1 MQWRSVK
8 QFSPLV
14 WIVIGGT
21 FMVRTSYYM
30 VWPFLSILLYQQYGL
45 SASMI
50 GSLLGGSMALSTLV
64 SFYGGWLSDRCGRRS
79 ILLCGCLV
87 AMGSFG
93 LLGGAHSIYWLGVGV
108 MGSGLSSGLID
119 APGKALMA
127 DSLAEP
133 KARELALHL
142 RYFLL
147 NVGAALG
154 PLLGVTLGINAQ
166 QETFLC
172 LVASYLLLA
181 LGFCWGFWRAGHLT
195 CHLADHQARAGATP
209 CGLRGAMKV
218 LLADRAFL
226 LLVMANVLM
235 VLVYS
240 QFQSP
245 LVQYLTRA
253 GAPQVTELIGW
264 LVATNALTVVV
275 LQFPLLRLL
284 SRWPVRVRLHIGMA
298 LFLAAQLLF
307 AWANPMVRSHWFAAV
322 LLLSLGEAILFPL
335 LNVLIDK
342 LAPAHLK
349 GSYFGA
355 SALAGLGGA
364 AGALLGGWIIEQW
377 SGPLLFVLM
386 ALLCV
391 LTFGFYEA
399 GVRQSEQRR
408 DRQQAH

>member
-1 MQWRSVK
+1 MLWSTFRH
-8 QFSPLV
+8 FTPLV
-14 WIVIGGT
+14 WIVILGT

-30 VWPFLSILLYQQYGL
+30 VWPFLSILLYREYDL
-45 SASMI
+45 SATFI
-50 GSLLGGSMALSTLV
+50 GLLLGGSMALSTLV
-64 SFYGGWLSDRCGRRS
+64 SFYGGWLSDRFGRRS
-79 ILLCGCLV
+79 ILLAGCLV
-87 AMGSFG
+87 AMLCFG
-93 LLGGAHSIYWLGVGV
+93 LLGFSHTVFWLGIGV

-127 DSLAEP
+127 DSLASA

-147 NVGAALG
+147 NLGAALG

-166 QETFLC
+166 QETFLF
-172 LVASYLLLA
+172 LVVSYLLLA
-181 LGFCWGFWRAGHLT
+181 LAFGWGFRKAGS
-195 CHLADHQARAGATP
+195 AGKPGAAGP
-209 CGLRGAMKV
+209 GLRDAIKV

-226 LLVMANVLM
+226 LLVMANLLM

-240 QFQSP
+240 QFHSP

-253 GAPQVTELIGW
+253 GMPQVAELVAL
-264 LVATNALTVVV
+264 LVATNALTVVL

-307 AWANPMVRSHWFAAV
+307 ALGDPTVRSHWFGAV
-322 LLLSLGEAILFPL
+322 LLLSIGETILFPL
-335 LNVLIDK
+335 LNVLIDQM
-342 LAPAHLK
+342 APPHLK

-364 AGALLGGWIIEQW
+364 AGALLGGWILEQW
-377 SGPLLFVLM
+377 SGQLLYVLM

-391 LTFGFYEA
+391 AIFALYEWGA
-399 GVRQSEQRR
+399 RVSRPASLPAATKRG
-408 DRQQAH
+408 

>member
-1 MQWRSVK
+1 MSWSTFR
-8 QFSPLV
+8 QFTPLV
-14 WIVIGGT
+14 WIVILGT

-30 VWPFLSILLYQQYGL
+30 VWPFLSILLYREYDL
-45 SASMI
+45 SATLI
-50 GSLLGGSMALSTLV
+50 GLLLGGSMALSTLV
-64 SFYGGWLSDRCGRRS
+64 SFYGGWLSDRFGRRS
-79 ILLCGCLV
+79 ILLAGCLV
-87 AMGSFG
+87 AMLCFG
-93 LLGGAHSIYWLGVGV
+93 LLGFSHTVFWLGVGV

-127 DSLAEP
+127 DSLASA

-147 NVGAALG
+147 NLGAALG

-166 QETFLC
+166 QETFLF
-172 LVASYLLLA
+172 LVVSYLLLA
-181 LGFCWGFWRAGHLT
+181 LAFGWGFRQAGST
-195 CHLADHQARAGATP
+195 GKSGAAGP
-209 CGLRGAMKV
+209 GLRDALKV

-226 LLVMANVLM
+226 LLVMANLLM

-240 QFQSP
+240 QFHSP

-253 GAPQVTELIGW
+253 GMPQVAELIAL
-264 LVATNALTVVV
+264 LVATNALTVVL

-307 AWANPMVRSHWFAAV
+307 ALGDPTVRSHWFGAV
-322 LLLSLGEAILFPL
+322 LLLSIGESILFPL
-335 LNVLIDK
+335 LNVLIDQM
-342 LAPAHLK
+342 APAHLK

-364 AGALLGGWIIEQW
+364 AGALLGGWILEQW
-377 SGPLLFVLM
+377 SGQLLYVLM

-391 LTFGFYEA
+391 VTLALYESGA
-399 GVRQSEQRR
+399 RYSARHKEGVGK
-408 DRQQAH
+408 AV

>member
-1 MQWRSVK
+1 MLWSTFRH
-8 QFSPLV
+8 FTPLV
-14 WIVIGGT
+14 WIVILGT

-30 VWPFLSILLYQQYGL
+30 VWPFLSILLYREYDL
-45 SASMI
+45 SATFI
-50 GSLLGGSMALSTLV
+50 GLLLGGSMALSTLV
-64 SFYGGWLSDRCGRRS
+64 SFYGGWLSDRFGRRS
-79 ILLCGCLV
+79 ILLAGCLV
-87 AMGSFG
+87 AMLCFG
-93 LLGGAHSIYWLGVGV
+93 LLGFSHTVFWLGVGV
-108 MGSGLSSGLID
+108 MGSGFSSGLID

-127 DSLAEP
+127 DSLASA

-147 NVGAALG
+147 NLGAALG

-166 QETFLC
+166 QETFLF
-172 LVASYLLLA
+172 LVVSYLLLA
-181 LGFCWGFWRAGHLT
+181 LAFGWGFRKAGREGKPGT
-195 CHLADHQARAGATP
+195 AGP
-209 CGLRGAMKV
+209 GLRDAIKV

-226 LLVMANVLM
+226 LLVMANLLM

-240 QFQSP
+240 QFHSP

-253 GAPQVTELIGW
+253 GMPQVAELIAL
-264 LVATNALTVVV
+264 LVATNALTVVL

-307 AWANPMVRSHWFAAV
+307 ALGDPTVRSHWFGAV
-322 LLLSLGEAILFPL
+322 LLLSIGETILFPL
-335 LNVLIDK
+335 LNVLIDQM
-342 LAPAHLK
+342 APAHLK

-364 AGALLGGWIIEQW
+364 AGALLGGWILEQW
-377 SGPLLFVLM
+377 SGQLLYVLM

-391 LTFGFYEA
+391 AIFALYEWGA
-399 GVRQSEQRR
+399 RVSRPASLPAATKRG
-408 DRQQAH
+408 

>member
-1 MQWRSVK
+1 MPWRTLR
-8 QFSPLV
+8 QFTPLV
-14 WIVIGGT
+14 WIVILGT

-30 VWPFLSILLYQQYGL
+30 VWPFLSILLYREYDL
-45 SASMI
+45 SATLI
-50 GSLLGGSMALSTLV
+50 GLLLGGSMALSTLV
-64 SFYGGWLSDRCGRRS
+64 SFYGGWLSDRFGRRS
-79 ILLCGCLV
+79 ILLAGCLV
-87 AMGSFG
+87 AMLCFG
-93 LLGGAHSIYWLGVGV
+93 LLGFSHAVFWLGIGV

-127 DSLAEP
+127 DSLASA

-147 NVGAALG
+147 NLGAALG

-166 QETFLC
+166 QETFLF
-172 LVASYLLLA
+172 LVVSYLLLA
-181 LGFCWGFWRAGHLT
+181 LAFGWGFRRAGS
-195 CHLADHQARAGATP
+195 AGKPGAAGP
-209 CGLRGAMKV
+209 GLRDAIKV

-226 LLVMANVLM
+226 LLVMANLLM

-240 QFQSP
+240 QFHSP

-253 GAPQVTELIGW
+253 GMPQVAELVAL
-264 LVATNALTVVV
+264 LVATNALTVVL

-307 AWANPMVRSHWFAAV
+307 ALGDPTVRSHWFGAV
-322 LLLSLGEAILFPL
+322 LLLSIGETILFPL
-335 LNVLIDK
+335 LNVLIDQM
-342 LAPAHLK
+342 APAHLK

-364 AGALLGGWIIEQW
+364 AGALLGGWILEQW
-377 SGPLLFVLM
+377 SGQLLYVLM

-391 LTFGFYEA
+391 AIFALYEWGA
-399 GVRQSEQRR
+399 RVSRPASLPAATKRG
-408 DRQQAH
+408 

>member
-1 MQWRSVK
+1 MSWSTFR
-8 QFSPLV
+8 QFTPLV
-14 WIVIGGT
+14 WIVILGT

-30 VWPFLSILLYQQYGL
+30 VWPFLSILLYREYDL
-45 SASMI
+45 SATFI
-50 GSLLGGSMALSTLV
+50 GLLLGGSMALSTLV
-64 SFYGGWLSDRCGRRS
+64 SFYGGWLSDRFGRRS
-79 ILLCGCLV
+79 ILLAGCLV
-87 AMGSFG
+87 AMICFG
-93 LLGGAHSIYWLGVGV
+93 LLGFSHAVFWLGVGV

-127 DSLAEP
+127 DSLASA

-147 NVGAALG
+147 NLGAALG

-166 QETFLC
+166 QETFLF
-172 LVASYLLLA
+172 LVVSYLLLA
-181 LGFCWGFWRAGHLT
+181 LAFGWGFRRAGNT
-195 CHLADHQARAGATP
+195 GKPGAAGP
-209 CGLRGAMKV
+209 GLRDAIKV

-226 LLVMANVLM
+226 LLVMANLLM

-240 QFQSP
+240 QFHSP

-253 GAPQVTELIGW
+253 GMPQVAELVAL
-264 LVATNALTVVV
+264 LVATNALTVVL

-307 AWANPMVRSHWFAAV
+307 ALGDPMVRSHWFGAV
-322 LLLSLGEAILFPL
+322 LLLSIGETILFPL
-335 LNVLIDK
+335 LNVLIDQM
-342 LAPAHLK
+342 APAHLK

-364 AGALLGGWIIEQW
+364 AGALLGGWILEQW
-377 SGPLLFVLM
+377 SGQWLYALM

-391 LTFGFYEA
+391 AIFALYEWGA
-399 GVRQSEQRR
+399 RVQRPAVATSVVER
-408 DRQQAH
+408 S

>member
-1 MQWRSVK
+1 MSWSTFRH
-8 QFSPLV
+8 FTPLV
-14 WIVIGGT
+14 WIVILGT

-30 VWPFLSILLYQQYGL
+30 VWPFLSILLYREYDL
-45 SASMI
+45 SATFI
-50 GSLLGGSMALSTLV
+50 GLLLGGSMALSTLV
-64 SFYGGWLSDRCGRRS
+64 SFYGGWLSDRFGRRS
-79 ILLCGCLV
+79 ILLAGCLV
-87 AMGSFG
+87 AMFCFG
-93 LLGGAHSIYWLGVGV
+93 LLGFSHTVFWLGIGV

-127 DSLAEP
+127 DSLASA

-147 NVGAALG
+147 NLGAALG

-166 QETFLC
+166 QETFLF
-172 LVASYLLLA
+172 LVVSYLLLA
-181 LGFCWGFWRAGHLT
+181 LAFGWGFRRAGS
-195 CHLADHQARAGATP
+195 AGKPGAAGP
-209 CGLRGAMKV
+209 GLRDAIKV

-226 LLVMANVLM
+226 LLVMANLLM

-240 QFQSP
+240 QFHSP

-253 GAPQVTELIGW
+253 GMPQVAELVAL
-264 LVATNALTVVV
+264 LVATNALTVVL

-307 AWANPMVRSHWFAAV
+307 ALGDPTVRSHWFGAV
-322 LLLSLGEAILFPL
+322 LLLSIGETILFPL
-335 LNVLIDK
+335 LNVLIDQM
-342 LAPAHLK
+342 APAHLK

-364 AGALLGGWIIEQW
+364 AGALLGGWILEQW
-377 SGPLLFVLM
+377 SGQLLYVLM

-391 LTFGFYEA
+391 AIFALYEWGA
-399 GVRQSEQRR
+399 RVSRPASLPAATKRG
-408 DRQQAH
+408 

>member
-1 MQWRSVK
+1 MLWSTFRH
-8 QFSPLV
+8 FTPLV
-14 WIVIGGT
+14 WIVILGT

-30 VWPFLSILLYQQYGL
+30 VWPFLSILLYREYDL
-45 SASMI
+45 SATFI
-50 GSLLGGSMALSTLV
+50 GLLLGGSMALSTLV
-64 SFYGGWLSDRCGRRS
+64 SFYGGWLSDRFGRRS
-79 ILLCGCLV
+79 ILLAGCLV
-87 AMGSFG
+87 AMLCFG
-93 LLGGAHSIYWLGVGV
+93 LFGFSHTVFWLGIGV

-127 DSLAEP
+127 DSLASA

-147 NVGAALG
+147 NLGAALG

-166 QETFLC
+166 QETFLF
-172 LVASYLLLA
+172 LVVSYLLLA
-181 LGFCWGFWRAGHLT
+181 LAFGWGFRKAGS
-195 CHLADHQARAGATP
+195 AAKPGAAGP
-209 CGLRGAMKV
+209 GLRDAIKV

-226 LLVMANVLM
+226 LLVMANLLM

-240 QFQSP
+240 QFHSP

-253 GAPQVTELIGW
+253 GMPQVAELIAL
-264 LVATNALTVVV
+264 LVATNALTVVL

-307 AWANPMVRSHWFAAV
+307 ALGDPTVRSHWFGAV
-322 LLLSLGEAILFPL
+322 LLLSIGETILFPL
-335 LNVLIDK
+335 LNVLIDQM
-342 LAPAHLK
+342 APPHLK

-364 AGALLGGWIIEQW
+364 AGALLGGWILEQW
-377 SGPLLFVLM
+377 SGQLLYVLM

-391 LTFGFYEA
+391 VTFWLYEA
-399 GVRQSEQRR
+399 GARHHGRR
-408 DRQQAH
+408 SSSAREEAAR

>member
-1 MQWRSVK
+1 MPWRTLR
-8 QFSPLV
+8 QFTPLV
-14 WIVIGGT
+14 WIVILGT

-30 VWPFLSILLYQQYGL
+30 VWPFLSILLYREYDL
-45 SASMI
+45 SATFI
-50 GSLLGGSMALSTLV
+50 GLLLGGSMALSTLV
-64 SFYGGWLSDRCGRRS
+64 SFYGGWLSDRFGRRS
-79 ILLCGCLV
+79 ILLAGCLV
-87 AMGSFG
+87 ATLCFG
-93 LLGGAHSIYWLGVGV
+93 LLGFSHEVFWLGIGV

-127 DSLAEP
+127 DSLASA

-147 NVGAALG
+147 NLGAALG

-166 QETFLC
+166 PETFLF
-172 LVASYLLLA
+172 LVVSYLLLA
-181 LGFCWGFWRAGHLT
+181 LAFGWGFRRAGST
-195 CHLADHQARAGATP
+195 DKSGATGP
-209 CGLRGAMKV
+209 GLRDAIKV

-226 LLVMANVLM
+226 LLVMANLLM

-240 QFQSP
+240 QFHSP

-253 GAPQVTELIGW
+253 GMPQVAELVAL
-264 LVATNALTVVV
+264 LVATNALTVVL

-307 AWANPMVRSHWFAAV
+307 ALGDPTVRSHWFGAV
-322 LLLSLGEAILFPL
+322 LLLSIGETILFPL
-335 LNVLIDK
+335 LNVLIDQM
-342 LAPAHLK
+342 APTHLK

-364 AGALLGGWIIEQW
+364 AGALLGGWILEQW
-377 SGPLLFVLM
+377 SGQLLYVLM

-391 LTFGFYEA
+391 AIFALYEWGA
-399 GVRQSEQRR
+399 RVSRPASLPAATKRG
-408 DRQQAH
+408 

>member
-1 MQWRSVK
+1 MSWSIFR
-8 QFSPLV
+8 QFTPLV
-14 WIVIGGT
+14 WIVILGT

-30 VWPFLSILLYQQYGL
+30 VWPFLSILLYREYDL
-45 SASMI
+45 SATFI
-50 GSLLGGSMALSTLV
+50 GLLLGGSMALSTLV
-64 SFYGGWLSDRCGRRS
+64 SFYGGWLSDRFGRRS
-79 ILLCGCLV
+79 ILLAGCLV
-87 AMGSFG
+87 AMLCFG
-93 LLGGAHSIYWLGVGV
+93 LLGFSHTVFWLGVGV

-127 DSLAEP
+127 DSLASA

-147 NVGAALG
+147 NLGAALG

-166 QETFLC
+166 QETFLF
-172 LVASYLLLA
+172 LVVSYLLLA
-181 LGFCWGFWRAGHLT
+181 LAFGWGFRQAGST
-195 CHLADHQARAGATP
+195 GKPGTAGP
-209 CGLRGAMKV
+209 GLRDALKV

-226 LLVMANVLM
+226 LLVMANLLM

-240 QFQSP
+240 QFHSP

-253 GAPQVTELIGW
+253 GMPQVAELIAL
-264 LVATNALTVVV
+264 LVATNALTVVL

-307 AWANPMVRSHWFAAV
+307 ALGDPTVRSHWFGAV
-322 LLLSLGEAILFPL
+322 LLLSIGETILFPL
-335 LNVLIDK
+335 LNVLIDQM
-342 LAPAHLK
+342 APTHLK

-364 AGALLGGWIIEQW
+364 AGALLGGWILEQW
-377 SGPLLFVLM
+377 SGQLLYVLM

-391 LTFGFYEA
+391 AIFALYEWGA
-399 GVRQSEQRR
+399 RVSRPASFPAATKRG
-408 DRQQAH
+408 

>member
-1 MQWRSVK
+1 MSWSTFR
-8 QFSPLV
+8 QFTPLV
-14 WIVIGGT
+14 WIVILGT

-30 VWPFLSILLYQQYGL
+30 VWPFLSILLYREYDL
-45 SASMI
+45 SATFI
-50 GSLLGGSMALSTLV
+50 GLLLGGSMALSTLV
-64 SFYGGWLSDRCGRRS
+64 SFYGGWLSDRFGRRS
-79 ILLCGCLV
+79 ILLAGCLV
-87 AMGSFG
+87 AMICFG
-93 LLGGAHSIYWLGVGV
+93 LLGFSHAVFWLGVGV

-127 DSLAEP
+127 DSLASA

-147 NVGAALG
+147 NLGAALG

-166 QETFLC
+166 QETFLF
-172 LVASYLLLA
+172 LVVSYLLLA
-181 LGFCWGFWRAGHLT
+181 LAFGWGFRWAGST
-195 CHLADHQARAGATP
+195 GKPGTGGP
-209 CGLRGAMKV
+209 GLRDAIKV

-226 LLVMANVLM
+226 LLVMANLLM

-240 QFQSP
+240 QFHSP

-253 GAPQVTELIGW
+253 GMPQVAELVAL
-264 LVATNALTVVV
+264 LVATNALTVVL

-307 AWANPMVRSHWFAAV
+307 ALGDPMVRSHWFGAV
-322 LLLSLGEAILFPL
+322 LLLSIGETILFPL
-335 LNVLIDK
+335 LNVLIDQM
-342 LAPAHLK
+342 APTHLK

-364 AGALLGGWIIEQW
+364 AGALLGGWILEQW
-377 SGPLLFVLM
+377 SGQLLYVLM

-391 LTFGFYEA
+391 AIFALYEWGA
-399 GVRQSEQRR
+399 RVHRPTVATSVVERS
-408 DRQQAH
+408 